1 MRENSQHERIWT
13 GPPRAIEGARA
24 AIEFS
29 ADLKE
34 FNKAVKYLLAGTSRT
49 EQDSLEMVDLNARAP
64 EVELV
69 TTGVSSPFPADVKS
83 SGYARVPLPVFERIS
98 RAIRGLQ
105 DDSIQVLVQIGTIKV
120 GKLSF
125 LHPEISLRL
134 IGARVADLPIDA
146 PLPDVLALQARFR
159 PEEIEDSGLVAKVLE
174 AQEQA
179 SKLIDQAFM
188 SLEQLGVGRASLGA
202 FVSEQIAARAQKK

>member
-1 MRENSQHERIWT
+1 MNESRLDA
-13 GPPRAIEGARA
+13 PRPIGGACA

-69 TTGVSSPFPADVKS
+69 TTGVSSPFPADVQC
-83 SGYARVPLPVFERIS
+83 SGYARVPLLVFERIS
-98 RAIRGLQ
+98 RAIRNLRR
-105 DDSIQVLVQIGTIKV
+105 DSIQVLIETGTIRV

-134 IGARVADLPIDA
+134 IGARIADLPIDA

-159 PEEIEDSGLVAKVLE
+159 PEELEDSGVLGRVLE
-174 AQEQA
+174 AQEQT
-179 SKLIDQAFM
+179 SKLIDQAFE
-188 SLEQLGVGRASLGA
+188 SLEQLGITRATLSA
-202 FVSEQIAARAQKK
+202 FVSEQIAARARQKR